1 MKKLLF
7 LLSAVCLN
15 NSCFALESPV
25 GSWKRISSITVDA
38 AGKKSDMQS
47 SMLKAMPCVATMV
60 YIFSSDGKMQTKAEA
75 CPDPIK
81 KVVKKPDAVSRWK
94 QTGNQVKITSTDNS
108 QPPQNFQVAYKGDKM
123 TWTFI
128 DADTVKAIKSSKAN
142 STIIQYQRL

>member
-75 CPDPIK
+75 CPDAIK
-81 KVVKKPDAVSRWK
+81 KVVQKTDAVSRWK
-94 QTGNQVKITSTDNS
+94 QTGNQVKI
-108 QPPQNFQVAYKGDKM
+108 AYKGDKM